1 MSQPDRAPDR
11 IGRIQPVAAPVRR
24 QVADMLRQ
32 AIIDLV
38 FKPGERLVERELCEQ
53 SGVSRTS
60 LREGLRELEAEGLVK
75 NVPYKGLVV
84 ATVSLDEAR
93 HIYDVRSKLEGL
105 LGSATAQKRTDDDLA
120 DLQIVFTAIRKATAA
135 GRFNDL
141 IKLKAEFYS
150 ILMRVTANP
159 VLSDI
164 LKNLHGRVAQFR
176 ATVMTKPGRAQIN
189 LSEIQAIIDAIAS
202 RDAASAE
209 HACVTHVRNAGDIV
223 IELLQEADQD
233 NTQA

>member
-1 MSQPDRAPDR
+1 MSRTNCTPDK
-11 IGRIQPVAAPVRR
+11 IKRIQPVSAPVRQ
-24 QVADMLRQ
+24 QVADTLRQ

-53 SGVSRTS
+53 TGVSRTS

-84 ATVSLDEAR
+84 ATVGIDEAR

-105 LGSATAQKRTDDDLA
+105 LGSATAQRRTDKDLA
-120 DLQIVFTAIRKATAA
+120 DLHKIFSAVRKATRAR
-135 GRFNDL
+135 RFNDL

-150 ILMRVTANP
+150 ILMQVTGNP

-164 LKNLHGRVAQFR
+164 LANLHGRVAQFR
-176 ATVMTKPGRAQIN
+176 ATVMIRPGRADTN
-189 LSEIQAIIDAIAS
+189 LVEIETIISAIQAQDS
-202 RDAASAE
+202 VAAE
-209 HACVTHVRNAGDIV
+209 NACITHVRNAGNLV
-223 IELLQEADQD
+223 IELLEEAE
-233 NTQA
+233 AGKP